1 MAVVEKTIDI
11 IGDEAFCGLIISR
24 TIPTGLPVDIYD
36 EAVQTLRS
44 YALRGMS
51 GLESIH
57 MPNVTKCSSYSFY
70 ACSSLKTV
78 VMENCTRIEE
88 RSFQDCHALET
99 LTMPKLTFIGNCAL
113 AGGTSTNLTEL
124 NLPELLS
131 LADLGIYSR
140 PGLATFIAPKLQ
152 QISGNAFSGNSALKQ
167 LDLPSIKYLYGQPFS
182 GMNGLE
188 VINFGPNLATVPSG
202 MLGGTPAGL
211 VVNMPFEEGHFSGA
225 PWGNANAVINYG
237 VEYSGDVPMP
247 TT

>member
-11 IGDEAFCGLIISR
+11 IGDSAFCAMILSR
-24 TIPTGLPVDIYD
+24 KILAGQPVDIYD
-36 EAVQTLRS
+36 EAVKIMRT
-44 YALRGMS
+44 YALRGMA

-70 ACSSLKTV
+70 GCSSLKSV

-99 LTMPKLTFIGNCAL
+99 LTFPKLTFIGNCAL
-113 AGGTSTNLTEL
+113 AGGTSTTLTEL

-152 QISGNAFSGNSALKQ
+152 QISGNAFSGNNALRQ

-202 MLGGTPAGL
+202 MLSGTPSGL
-211 VVNMPFEEGHFSGA
+211 LVNMPFEEGHFSGA
-225 PWGNANAVINYG
+225 PWGNADAVINYG
-237 VEYSGDVPMP
+237 VEYSGTVPMP
-247 TT
+247 ET